1 MSVTKV
7 CLRCGY
13 VFLTSQEATHCGCGG
28 ELAVVAERRWWRA
41 KRSGGRSAQPAESA
55 RAR

>member
-13 VFLTSQEATHCGCGG
+13 PFLTSQEATHCGCGG
-28 ELAVVAERRWWRA
+28 ELALI
-41 KRSGGRSAQPAESA
+41 
-55 RAR
+55 RARTYEPDHVA